1 MSSVT
6 SGAVLEKRT
15 CASYGRQF
23 CCAVEEVPNKE
34 ILPNLY
40 LFVYGLGCIVADPT
54 FAEEIPDTESCDAA
68 SSQPHANHNAREQTG
83 PFGSVFC
90 FTHHA

>member
-1 MSSVT
+1 MQYKALLTILTLTSTMSSVT

-40 LFVYGLGCIVADPT
+40 LFVYGLGCSKFDKFHT
-54 FAEEIPDTESCDAA
+54 C
-68 SSQPHANHNAREQTG
+68 
-83 PFGSVFC
+83 
-90 FTHHA
+90 